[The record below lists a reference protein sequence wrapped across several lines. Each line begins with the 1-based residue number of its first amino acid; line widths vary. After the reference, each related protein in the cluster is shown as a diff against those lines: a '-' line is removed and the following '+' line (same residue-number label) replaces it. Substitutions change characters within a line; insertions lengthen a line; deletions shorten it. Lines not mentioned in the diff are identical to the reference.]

1 MIGSPQ
7 QDFGT
12 GMQGPQFSD
21 FLSQP
26 VMESQLASSIDHH
39 LSEEYYAMLDSQMG
53 NMVKETERMLDS
65 VRKERE
71 FVINSI
77 QT

>member
-12 GMQGPQFSD
+12 GMQGPQYGD

-26 VMESQLASSIDHH
+26 VMESHVASGIDHH
-39 LSEEYYAMLDSQMG
+39 LCEEYYVMLDSQMG
-53 NMVKETERMLDS
+53 NLVKETERMLDS

-77 QT
+77 RT